1 MAEIKKISLMASQD
15 WSMRYAMRTFVDFLD
30 RTLHYKGKE
39 YKIELH
45 RVIAEPVACGA
56 NLQGS
61 TDFIVDR
68 TIHWNDYYKCWAGTA
83 VNSGLS
89 FANHS
94 YTFNIYDK
102 HSTTDLLTRVVHPRD
117 RVPTTVL
124 LPQFSPY
131 TYDQKMEE
139 WWKYEQEVIIENTQ
153 FGWDESRRTTDWAK
167 VKSTLDRA
175 KKHMAKQQLLR
186 EQFYVQGN
194 YVADAVDK
202 FFDNKFPLFLKKPF
216 GGGGSDVYKIDS
228 MQELYEKY
236 DTVTKGRAFHLQEA
250 VENYDAFIRCMGIGP
265 QIMPMR
271 FQPDAPLHEH
281 YSPEKLRVEKDMF
294 GRLENYVS
302 FINAFH
308 RWTYNSFEALIKDG
322 AIHPIDFANACPD
335 SNFTSLHVHF
345 PWLICALLKW
355 FSFCAVTQ
363 KDMRLDLEQEDYLAI
378 INDPD
383 KSQEEKYE
391 LCMAKA
397 RDYFSIDDFNQF
409 CEDNFSDLNERM
421 IEFYDQYFDQLMGV
435 FMEYSDFPE
444 HEHGHFFNYYKDM
457 MENIFRAN
465 ADEYLTT
472 VIYS

>member
-15 WSMRYAMRTFVDFLD
+15 WSMRYAMRTYVDFLD
-30 RTLHYKGKE
+30 RTLHYQGKA

-45 RVIAEPVACGA
+45 RVIAEPLACGT
-56 NLQGS
+56 NLQGT

-68 TIHWNDYYKCWAGTA
+68 TIHWNDYYKCWAATA

-94 YTFNIYDK
+94 YTFNVYDK
-102 HSTTDLLTRVVHPRD
+102 HSTTDLLTRAVHPKD

-131 TYDQKMEE
+131 TYEQKMEE
-139 WWKYEQEVIIENTQ
+139 WWQYEQQVIIENTKY
-153 FGWDESRRTTDWAK
+153 GWDESRRTTDWAK
-167 VKSTLDRA
+167 VQSTLERA
-175 KKHMAKQQLLR
+175 KRYMEKHRLMR

-194 YVADAVDK
+194 YIADAVER
-202 FFDNKFPLFLKKPF
+202 FFQNKFPLFLKKPF
-216 GGGGSDVYKIDS
+216 GGGGSDVYKVNS
-228 MQELYEKY
+228 LEELYEKY

-250 VENYDAFIRCMGIGP
+250 IENYDIFIRCMGIGP
-265 QIMPMR
+265 QILPMR
-271 FQPDAPLHEH
+271 YQPDTPLHEH
-281 YSPEKLRVEKDMF
+281 YSPEKLRVDREMF
-294 GRLENYVS
+294 SRLENYVL

-308 RWTYNSFEALIKDG
+308 RWTYNSFEALVKGG

-345 PWLICALLKW
+345 PWLINALVKW

-363 KDMRLDLEQEDYLAI
+363 MDMRLDLEQKEYLAI
-378 INDPD
+378 LNDPN
-383 KSQEEKYE
+383 KSQEEKYQ
-391 LCMAKA
+391 LTMARA
-397 RDYFSIDDFNQF
+397 REYFNIDAFNQF
-409 CEDNFSDLNERM
+409 CEDNFSDLNTRM
-421 IEFYDQYFDQLMGV
+421 VEFYDQYFDELIQV
-435 FMEYSDFPE
+435 FISYSDFPDYE
-444 HEHGHFFNYYKDM
+444 HEHFYHYYKNM
-457 MENIFRAN
+457 MDKIFRPN